1 MTHKILVVEDNEEIS
16 NIVSQYLKKE
26 GHEVQIAPNGFEAL
40 EIFSKEVFHLVLLDI
55 MMPGISG
62 YEVLKELRTTS
73 DVPVIML
80 TAKEQEV
87 DRLKGF
93 DYGADDYVVKPFSPR
108 ELVKRVSAIFK
119 RVYKDKEEEEILSLD
134 CLHLHLNSMKFYKN
148 QEEIELTSTEFLILK
163 VFLNNQGIVLTRERL
178 IQLAFGYDY
187 EGLDRSVDTYIK
199 RIRAKIEDDTKNPK
213 YLKTRYGMGYIF
225 GSDIK

>member
-119 RVYKDKEEEEILSLD
+119 RVYKDKEEEILSLD
-134 CLHLHLNSMKFYKN
+134 CLHLYLNSMKFYKN

>member
-119 RVYKDKEEEEILSLD
+119 RVYKDKEEEILSLD

>member
-1 MTHKILVVEDNEEIS
+1 MTHKILVVDDNEEIS

-26 GHEVQIAPNGFEAL
+26 GHEVQVAPNGFEAL
-40 EIFSKEVFHLVLLDI
+40 EIFSKEIFHLVLLDI

-119 RVYKDKEEEEILSLD
+119 RVYKDKEEEILSLD
-134 CLHLHLNSMKFYKN
+134 CLHLHLDSMKFYKN

>member
-26 GHEVQIAPNGFEAL
+26 GHEVQVAPNGFEAL
-40 EIFSKEVFHLVLLDI
+40 EIFSKEIFHLVLLDI

-119 RVYKDKEEEEILSLD
+119 RVYKDKEEEILSLD
-134 CLHLHLNSMKFYKN
+134 CLHLHLDSMKFYKN

>member
-26 GHEVQIAPNGFEAL
+26 GHEVHIAPNGFEAL
-40 EIFSKEVFHLVLLDI
+40 EIFSKKVFHLVLLDI

-119 RVYKDKEEEEILSLD
+119 RVYKDKEEEILSLD

>member
-1 MTHKILVVEDNEEIS
+1 MSIQIFGGFFIKMENKNWEKGIEKVLFSENQIKDRVIELGEEIT
-16 NIVSQYLKKE
+16 K
-26 GHEVQIAPNGFEAL
+26 F
-40 EIFSKEVFHLVLLDI
+40 
-55 MMPGISG
+55 
-62 YEVLKELRTTS
+62 
-73 DVPVIML
+73 
-80 TAKEQEV
+80 
-87 DRLKGF
+87 
-93 DYGADDYVVKPFSPR
+93 
-108 ELVKRVSAIFK
+108 
-119 RVYKDKEEEEILSLD
+119 YKDKEEEEILSLD